1 MAERPHN
8 PHDRFFR
15 SAMENQAV
23 ARAFVRYYL
32 PADISAALDLDSLAL
47 EHDSYLDPALQEAVS
62 DLVFR
67 CQLAGQ
73 PAYLALLVEHQSR
86 PDPHMPVR
94 MGHYLFSLLTKQLKQ
109 QPKEPLAPVYGLV
122 FYHGSQTP
130 YPYSLDLAG
139 CFKDPLGLMENL
151 FEKPLHLVDVNQL
164 SDSELKQQHWVG
176 IMARALKHIRKAD
189 IGPDLLE
196 WLRDCQA
203 LDNHSQQWLDFI
215 RTLIHYTVGAGNV
228 ADIETLIAESHRLP
242 QPIGETFM
250 TIAEQ
255 LEARGE
261 AKGKEEGLKTTA
273 RNLLK
278 EGTDP
283 QFVAR
288 VTDLPLEVVEQLQ
301 GERSDD

>member
-1 MAERPHN
+1 M
-8 PHDRFFR
+8 
-15 SAMENQAV
+15 
-23 ARAFVRYYL
+23 
-32 PADISAALDLDSLAL
+32 AALDLDSLAL

-62 DLVFR
+62 DLVFH

-86 PDPHMPVR
+86 PDPYMPVR
-94 MGHYLFSLLTKQLKQ
+94 MGHYLFSLLTKKLKQ

-122 FYHGSQTP
+122 FYHGSRTP
-130 YPYSLDLAG
+130 YPYSLNLAD
-139 CFKDPLGLMENL
+139 CFKDPLGLMKDL
-151 FEKPLHLVDVNQL
+151 FQGPLPLIDVNQL
-164 SDSELKQQHWVG
+164 SDVDLKQQQWVG
-176 IMARALKHIRKAD
+176 IVARALKHIRKAD

-215 RTLIHYTVGAGNV
+215 RTLLNYALKAGNV
-228 ADIETLIAESHRLP
+228 ADIDTLITESHQLP

-261 AKGKEEGLKTTA
+261 ARGEAKGKAEGLKTTA

-283 QFVAR
+283 QFVAK
-288 VTDLPLEVVEQLQ
+288 VTGLSLEAIEQLQ
-301 GERSDD
+301 AGLSDD